1 MKINVGIDLGT
12 TYSAVSVFDK
22 EKGTSQVLKNTLGN
36 DFTPSVLHIQNGKVT
51 IGQDA
56 KDLQAMGDQNTAA
69 FYKTWMGDSN
79 FSMFL
84 DGKSYTSEDLS
95 GLYLKE
101 LVKDIEKA
109 NNVNIDGAVITVPA
123 YFNEAQR
130 QATINAGKKAGL
142 KVLKIINE
150 PTAAIIAYGLTSGED
165 KKVMVYDLG
174 GGTFDVTIAEVVG
187 STVTVLGTN
196 GDHQLGGKDW
206 DLVLINY
213 LVDEFENEYDIN
225 VRDFPDDY
233 RELQV
238 ECENIKK
245 KLSQLQKVTATVK
258 CDGKIGRYEVTR
270 EWFDE
275 STSDLL
281 SKTQLLIEECFRELG
296 NGYSWETMNEVV
308 LVGGSTR
315 MPQVRDLV
323 TRMIGKPP
331 VTSVNVDTIVSL
343 GAAIQAVISTE
354 KTVTLSL
361 GKLTGQSQNATA
373 GNQKRTLTLDVNS
386 IQDVTSHSLGLL
398 SVSEDG
404 SKYVNTIIIP
414 KNTRIPSTQSRPFK
428 IVSRSSNDMKI
439 EAYILQGES
448 ETPNDNHI
456 LGQYLITGITPQ
468 EEKEIVVDISYTYD
482 ENGMVVV
489 EAVQRKTGKKLKVEK
504 LEVNGDMSWMDETP
518 KKQAVAL
525 PTTIYLAIDVSGS
538 MSGNPIKE
546 VGRAAEKLCDNI
558 DLTST
563 KVGLVVF
570 ASKIHV
576 ACKPNHNGK
585 EIRECIKKAVSFKY
599 NEEYNLSWGTTGP
612 LGTLDSTITD
622 KDLNEKHYIILL
634 TDGEFAN
641 GQVEISNANKLR
653 NRGVE
658 IITIGI
664 EGADASFL
672 KKIASSDE
680 NSMMASLN
688 QLQATFSNIAQAITE
703 GDNKFRLGK

>member
-12 TYSAVSVFDK
+12 TYSAVSTFNK
-22 EKGTSQVLKNTLGN
+22 EKGTPQVLKNTLGA
-36 DFTPSVLHIQNGKVT
+36 DFTPSVVHIQNGKVT

-69 FYKTWMGDSN
+69 FYKTWMGDAN
-79 FSMFL
+79 FSMFI
-84 DGKSYTSEDLS
+84 DGKTYTSEDLS

-109 NNVNIDGAVITVPA
+109 NNVSIDGAVITVPA

-150 PTAAIIAYGLTSGED
+150 PTAAIIAYGLTGGAD

-187 STVTVLGTN
+187 STVSVLGTN

-213 LVDEFENEYDIN
+213 LVDEFESEYDIN
-225 VRDFPDDY
+225 VRDYPDDY

-238 ECENIKK
+238 ECEETKT
-245 KLSQLQKVTATVK
+245 KLSQLQKATATVK
-258 CDGKIGRYEVTR
+258 CDGKVGRYEITR

-296 NGYSWETMNEVV
+296 SEYNWQSMDEVV

-361 GKLTGQSQNATA
+361 GKPTGPAQ
-373 GNQKRTLTLDVNS
+373 GNGAAQKRTLTLGVNS

-404 SKYVNTIIIP
+404 SRYVNTIIIP
-414 KNTRIPSTQSRPFK
+414 KNTHIPSTQSRPFK
-428 IVSRSSNDMKI
+428 ILSRNSKDMKI

-448 ETPNDNHI
+448 ETPSDNHI
-456 LGQYLITGITPQ
+456 LGQYSITNITPQ
-468 EEKEIVVDISYTYD
+468 DEKEIIVDISYTYD
-482 ENGMVVV
+482 ENGMVVID
-489 EAVQRKTGKKLKVEK
+489 AIQRKTGKKLTVTK
-504 LEVNGDMSWMDETP
+504 LEATGDMSWMDEEP
-518 KKQAVAL
+518 KQQSVAL

-538 MSGNPIKE
+538 MSGEPIKE
-546 VGRAAEKLCDNI
+546 VGKAANKLCDNI

-570 ASKIHV
+570 ASHV
-576 ACKPNHNGK
+576 YMACVPNHNGK
-585 EIRECIKKAVSFKY
+585 EIRDCIRSAVDFEY
-599 NEEYNLSWGTTGP
+599 NEKHSLGWGTTGP
-612 LGTLDSTITD
+612 LGLMNSTITD
-622 KDLNEKHYIILL
+622 KDLQEKQYIILL
-634 TDGEFAN
+634 TDGAFAN
-641 GQVEISNANKLR
+641 ASEEIKNANTLR
-653 NRGVE
+653 QRGVE

-664 EGADASFL
+664 KGADAAFL
-672 KKIASSDE
+672 KKLASSDE
-680 NSMMASLN
+680 NSMMANLN
-688 QLQATFSNIAQAITE
+688 QLQTTFSNIAQAITE
-703 GDNKFRLGK
+703 GSGNFRLGK